1 MVIALD
7 SEANLTGIPG
17 LLEHAFPIAT
27 IGDGLFLRQ
36 QVLERLEEA
45 GCVSDPEQ
53 RRALLTFAVVSGG
66 LRGCATV
73 AEIRALINS
82 ALTAYPTIDPREPRV
97 LLFEER
103 EALLS
108 GFDPKTGSAAR
119 RRLER
124 VGVEV
129 LTGTK
134 VAAVTPQE
142 VVEPSGLR
150 IPCRTVVGALVT
162 RPRVVSTLPR
172 ARWDGRLA
180 VDECLRAEGMEGITV
195 AGDCAA
201 LREPTPPL
209 IRRDIDMGRLAAY
222 NVLASLRGYSLF
234 RKSTK
239 RPVVYVAALGRSV
252 SLGYCMGLRFGGIPA
267 WVVSRLSCLLT
278 LPGLER
284 NVRVLL
290 DWILDIPFRSDIV
303 VLAPQRTPKLTRAHY
318 EAGDEI
324 VRQGATG
331 AYAYLLLAGE
341 VEVLTRA
348 NGRSAQVATLKAG
361 ECFGEIA
368 PLSNGLRTK
377 TVKCLT
383 PVDVVVIHRDHLLLL
398 TEGYR
403 ELGGVLKA
411 GISERMLTIFN
422 KKEDDVRGETI

>member
-1 MVIALD
+1 VTLVHRKVIFCFSLLPRWWGTVQPGNIVNPIRRLCPRTRFLQGEAVRIDPETKEIQIKLLAGETVTVPYDQMVIALD

-53 RRALLTFAVVSGG
+53 RRALLTFAVVGGG
-66 LRGCATV
+66 LRGSATA

-82 ALTAYPTIDPREPRV
+82 ALTAYPAIAPSEPRV

-103 EALLS
+103 DGLLP
-108 GFDPKTGSAAR
+108 GFDPETGLAAR

-129 LTGTK
+129 LTGTN

-142 VVEPSGLR
+142 VVLPSGCVS
-150 IPCRTVVGALVT
+150 CRTVVGPWWIGRGSYRRCLG
-162 RPRVVSTLPR
+162 RS
-172 ARWDGRLA
+172 DGRL
-180 VDECLRAEGMEGITV
+180 VDEILRAEGMEGSWSRR
-195 AGDCAA
+195 
-201 LREPTPPL
+201 LRGAPGIDSAL
-209 IRRDIDMGRLAAY
+209 IRRDINMGRMAAY

-290 DWILDIPFRSDIV
+290 DWMLDIPFRNDMV
-303 VLAPQRTPKLTRAHY
+303 VLAPQRTPRLTRAHY
-318 EAGDEI
+318 EPGDEI
-324 VRQGATG
+324 IRQGAKG
-331 AYAYLLLAGE
+331 ECAYLLLAGE
-341 VEVLTRA
+341 VEVLTGPMV
-348 NGRSAQVATLKAG
+348 GRPRS
-361 ECFGEIA
+361 
-368 PLSNGLRTK
+368 R
-377 TVKCLT
+377 
-383 PVDVVVIHRDHLLLL
+383 H
-398 TEGYR
+398 
-403 ELGGVLKA
+403 
-411 GISERMLTIFN
+411 
-422 KKEDDVRGETI
+422 

>member
-7 SEANLTGIPG
+7 SEADLTGIPG
-17 LLEHAFPIAT
+17 LLEHALPIAT

-36 QVLERLEEA
+36 QVLERMEEA

-53 RRALLTFAVVSGG
+53 RRALLTFAVVGGG
-66 LRGCATV
+66 LRGSATA

-82 ALTAYPTIDPREPRV
+82 ALTAYPAIAPSEPRV

-103 EALLS
+103 DGLLP
-108 GFDPKTGSAAR
+108 GFDPETGLAAR

-129 LTGTK
+129 LTGTN

-142 VVEPSGLR
+142 VVVPSGLR
-150 IPCRTVVGALVT
+150 IPCRTVVGALVA
-162 RPRVVSTLPR
+162 RPRIVSTLPR
-172 ARWDGRLA
+172 ARLDGRLA
-180 VDECLRAEGMEGITV
+180 VDECLRAEGIEGIVV
-195 AGDCAA
+195 AGDCASI
-201 LREPTPPL
+201 PGPSPPL

-222 NVLASLRGYSLF
+222 NVLASLRGYPLF
-234 RKSTK
+234 RRPTK
-239 RPVVYVAALGRSV
+239 VPVVYVAAMGRSV
-252 SLGYCMGLRFGGIPA
+252 TVGYCLGLRFGGIPA
-267 WVVSRLSCLLT
+267 WILSRLSCLLT

-290 DWILDIPFRSDIV
+290 DWMLDIPFRNDMV
-303 VLAPQRTPKLTRAHY
+303 VLAPQRTPRLTRAHY
-318 EAGDEI
+318 EPGDEI
-324 VRQGATG
+324 IRQGAKG
-331 AYAYLLLAGE
+331 ECAYLLLAGE
-341 VEVLTRA
+341 VEVLTST

-368 PLSNGLRTK
+368 LLSNMFRTK

-411 GISERMLTIFN
+411 GMSERMLTISN
-422 KKEDDVRGETI
+422 REDDVRGEAI